1 MFGESG
7 FDVMTLANNHI
18 VDGGWVG
25 LADTMDLLRS
35 QGIALTGAGRDIEEA
50 ARPALLERGGRRIAF
65 LGFCSVFPKGYEARP
80 SRPGLAPLR
89 VRTHYSDPDENFWE
103 PGIAPVVSTEPD
115 PVDLTRCRDAIA
127 AAREVADVVVVAH
140 HWGYSSW
147 VERLQDYEIGLAR
160 DAIEHGADAVVCH
173 HHHSLRGVELHR
185 GKPIFYGL
193 GTLVHHFR
201 SIKVSPEEI
210 AARQAR
216 FGAHSSWVAGEELPL
231 FPFRADARRTC
242 VATLDI
248 GPDGAIQ
255 AGVRPRDDPGR
266 RLHRAA
272 APRRPARGRGRGLRR
287 AAQRGEWLR
296 DGLRALRARRL
307 DARAHPLLAAGLEAW
322 HEAAAAVGPDEAV
335 GRLDRGRR
343 PREPLG
349 EVAEARGDDRRR
361 AARSAPRRRAP
372 RSSAAAP
379 RPTPRARGTVA

>member
-1 MFGESG
+1 MGVTVLAVGDVFADVPDGRAAFAPLAELFAGADVVFGNCEGVYSDRPERAPTHKHFCGAPRERGTMFGESG

-35 QGIALTGAGRDIEEA
+35 QGIALTGAGRDIDEA
-50 ARPALLERGGRRIAF
+50 VRPALLERGGRQIAF

-89 VRTHYSDPDENFWE
+89 VRTHSSDADENFWE

-115 PVDLTRCRDAIA
+115 SEDLRRCRDAIA
-127 AAREVADVVVVAH
+127 AAREVADVVIVAH

-147 VERLQDYEIGLAR
+147 VERLQDYEIALAR

-173 HHHSLRGVELHR
+173 HHHSLRGIELR
-185 GKPIFYGL
+185 GGKPIFYGL
-193 GTLVHHFR
+193 GTLMHHFR
-201 SIKVSPEEI
+201 SITIAPEEI

-248 GPDGAIQ
+248 GPDGAIR
-255 AGVRPRDDPGR
+255 AGFV
-266 RLHRAA
+266 
-272 APRRPARGRGRGLRR
+272 PAMILADGSTEPLRR
-287 AAQRGEWLR
+287 S
-296 DGLRALRARRL
+296 D
-307 DARAHPLLAAGLEAW
+307 
-322 HEAAAAVGPDEAV
+322 
-335 GRLDRGRR
+335 
-343 PREPLG
+343 
-349 EVAEARGDDRRR
+349 
-361 AARSAPRRRAP
+361 
-372 RSSAAAP
+372 
-379 RPTPRARGTVA
+379 PRADEIADYVERLSAESGFATAFERSEREGWMHVLIRC